1 MHRLIWARVPIA
13 KHIGRRISSSFASDG
28 EDCLEIGSTG
38 ACGGF
43 NYNYVSPRYHIH
55 AMKFEKSF
63 LSFHRYFSLQDSK
76 IKFKVK
82 SFFGRD
88 IMQKGLIFTH
98 YIRRATHFSKN

>member
-1 MHRLIWARVPIA
+1 MERIVLKLAAQVLVVVLI
-13 KHIGRRISSSFASDG
+13 
-28 EDCLEIGSTG
+28 TTM
-38 ACGGF
+38 
-43 NYNYVSPRYHIH
+43 YHIH
-55 AMKFEKSF
+55 AMNFEKSF